1 VSTPT
6 PAATPSPTP
15 PPQPGKPKAPPATS
29 PESLDTIIV
38 TTKPHGWWALWAIA
52 AAVTIALI
60 WSVVATIPLQTSATG
75 VVNGYQLKQI
85 VAAPVAGIF
94 ELSTT
99 KDDLNPETAAVSTG
113 ALLGQIT
120 PYNGGV
126 PVELVSPV
134 DGQISAVFISE
145 GQGVEPGTEIFQITE
160 LPDRSKGMAITAWVP
175 ESTAYALTPGATA
188 DVTLTDVATSEA
200 IVLPASIVAIG
211 TVPSSVQSMTTVSGS
226 STLAQE
232 WSDAAGGMPYRVDL
246 ALSLADWPAD
256 RPLPTPGA
264 IVTLVNTYAELHPI
278 QLLFGGV

>member
-1 VSTPT
+1 MSTPT

-15 PPQPGKPKAPPATS
+15 PAQPGKPKAPPATS

-75 VVNGYQLKQI
+75 VVNGYQLEQI

-113 ALLGQIT
+113 DLLGQIT

-134 DGQISAVFISE
+134 DGQISAVLISE

-246 ALSLADWPAD
+246 ALSLTDWPAD